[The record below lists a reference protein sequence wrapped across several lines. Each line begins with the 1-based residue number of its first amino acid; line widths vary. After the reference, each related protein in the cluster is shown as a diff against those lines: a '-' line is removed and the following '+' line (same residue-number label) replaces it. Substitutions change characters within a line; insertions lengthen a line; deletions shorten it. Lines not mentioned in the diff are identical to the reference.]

1 MAMVP
6 AYGQAALPPTGA
18 ALAPPRPPGE
28 VPKGTN
34 LMGTLLVLAADA
46 MVLVAL
52 LATWFTIKAGSP
64 RWPPAKVNLSTYLP
78 TMVTVTALM
87 SGFAMQWVVSSI
99 KRNDQRS
106 TGIAVILTVVLG
118 LAIFNAQWYSIVRAR
133 FSIGDHT
140 YATLFYLLIG
150 YHALHV
156 ALGIGA
162 VILVGSRAVAGHYG
176 RENYDPVRAT
186 AALWQYGNVAWAV
199 ILVVMFLFSRH
210 HS

>member
-1 MAMVP
+1 MS
-6 AYGQAALPPTGA
+6 
-18 ALAPPRPPGE
+18 ALAID
-28 VPKGTN
+28 N
-34 LMGTLLVLAADA
+34 IALLVTNDPSQGPVIDA
-46 MVLVAL
+46 SLVVEE
-52 LATWFTIKAGSP
+52 G
-64 RWPPAKVNLSTYLP
+64 R
-78 TMVTVTALM
+78 
-87 SGFAMQWVVSSI
+87 VVSSI

-118 LAIFNAQWYSIVRAR
+118 LAVFNAQWYSIVRAR
-133 FSIGDHT
+133 FSIGDHA
-140 YATLFYLLIG
+140 YATLFYLLMG

-199 ILVVMFLFSRH
+199 ILVVMFLFSP
-210 HS
+210 S